1 MIFSN
6 DISEQKSNI
15 IYYMNFYS
23 YLIDRCKKESKE
35 HVDNIVYLFGF
46 IISNIILGFI
56 AILLGLSLDKTPL
69 ILIASMCLLP
79 ISSSLIYG
87 IFDLYSYLSKKKTY
101 LRELEKKHFSR
112 NFKYLIKNHL
122 KTNNLNYE
130 IRKEIYLFLKNN
142 DKNNNFEEFY
152 KFIKNKYSE
161 ENIIKLPEQKIA

>member
-1 MIFSN
+1 MIFLN

-101 LRELEKKHFSR
+101 LRELERKHFSR

-122 KTNNLNYE
+122 KTNNLSYE
-130 IRKEIYLFLKNN
+130 KRK
-142 DKNNNFEEFY
+142 
-152 KFIKNKYSE
+152 
-161 ENIIKLPEQKIA
+161 